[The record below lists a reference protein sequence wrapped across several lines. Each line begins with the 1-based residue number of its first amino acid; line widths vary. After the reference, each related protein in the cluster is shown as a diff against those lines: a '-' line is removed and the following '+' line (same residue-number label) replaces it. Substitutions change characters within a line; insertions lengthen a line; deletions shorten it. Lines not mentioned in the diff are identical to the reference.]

1 MQPEEEK
8 QLAETGKKTGG
19 FMEGASQATKAVG
32 ESLSNLAGAIT
43 GKTLEDRIVE
53 YSEIFGD
60 VLLRL
65 HETVEQL
72 KQDRATLSAA
82 ERETLRKLEKIS
94 GPEYITAIQ
103 DAARLRN
110 SMMVN
115 RWISIGAVLLSAVAI
130 VLYFFG

>member
-1 MQPEEEK
+1 
-8 QLAETGKKTGG
+8 
-19 FMEGASQATKAVG
+19 MEGASQATKAVG